1 MKKLFAVHRLLA
13 PFVVGVMSTAA
24 VACGHSA
31 APTTSKT
38 EPPPLAQVSQTPVL
52 PSSTRPPGP
61 AITRACTLAGRAEV
75 AATLGIHV
83 TSVQERQTVPTSHIC
98 HYQADNNQYV
108 ELWVTVEPA
117 TGTADQ
123 AVSLAIKRYSGTLQS
138 IPGLGDAAYFSGDA
152 GPSAN
157 PTVQTLLAAQV
168 EGQQMRMVILMG
180 FLSGDSKAKL
190 TVLAR
195 SVLKKI

>member
-1 MKKLFAVHRLLA
+1 MRRLLA
-13 PFVVGVMSTAA
+13 PSVVGLMSTAA

-61 AITRACTLAGRAEV
+61 AINRACPLASQAEV
-75 AATLGIHV
+75 AATLGVHV
-83 TSVQERQTVPTSHIC
+83 TSVQERQSVPTAHTC
-98 HYQADNNQYV
+98 HYQADNQYV
-108 ELWVTVEPA
+108 ELWVSVEPA

-123 AVSLAIKRYSGTLQS
+123 AVNLAIKRYSGTLQS
-138 IPGLGDAAYFSGDA
+138 IPGLGDAAYYSADA
-152 GPSAN
+152 GSSAN
-157 PTVQTLLAAQV
+157 PTVHTLMAAQV
-168 EGQQMRMVILMG
+168 EGQQMRMITLVG
-180 FLSGDSKAKL
+180 FLSGDPKDKL

-195 SVLKKI
+195 SVVKKI

>member
-1 MKKLFAVHRLLA
+1 MKKAYAMHKLLV
-13 PFVVGVMSTAA
+13 PFVVGLMSMAA

-52 PSSTRPPGP
+52 PASTRPPGP
-61 AITRACTLAGRAEV
+61 TINLACPLLSRAEI
-75 AATLGIHV
+75 AAKLGIHV
-83 TSVQERQTVPTSHIC
+83 TSVQERQAVPSVHTC
-98 HYQADNNQYV
+98 HYQAGSQYV
-108 ELWVTVEPA
+108 ELWVSVEPA

-123 AVSLAIKRYSGTLQS
+123 AVNLAIKRYSGTLQS
-138 IPGLGDAAYFSGDA
+138 IPGLGDAAYYSGDA

-157 PTVQTLLAAQV
+157 PTVQTLITAQV
-168 EGQQMRMVILMG
+168 EGQQMRMVSLLG
-180 FLSGDSKAKL
+180 FLSGDSKDKL